1 MRAGMLL
8 VTPPASEPVTLLQA
22 KAHLRVDI
30 PDDDQKITE
39 LITSARQHLEGM
51 ANLALLTQTWD
62 QVMDDFPYPNYPIEL
77 NRWPVQSITSIS
89 YVSSAGVTS
98 VWPSS
103 NYIANRANI
112 PPRVAP
118 VYAQFWPILALQTI
132 GNCTIRTV
140 NGWTDPSL
148 VPADL
153 KQAVL
158 MLLADWYEDREDE
171 LVGVRLM
178 SVKVQRGIDEILA
191 PYKASQFVH

>member
-1 MRAGMLL
+1 MRAGL
-8 VTPPASEPVTLLQA
+8 VLITPPASEPVTLTQA

-30 PDDDQKITE
+30 TDDDTKITD
-39 LITSARQHLEGM
+39 LIVSARTHIEGL

-77 NRWPVQSITSIS
+77 DRWPVQSITSLS
-89 YVSSAGVTS
+89 YVNAAGGTT
-98 VWPSS
+98 VWPST
-103 NYIANRANI
+103 NYIANLANV

-132 GNCTIRTV
+132 GNCTVRTL
-140 NGWTDPSL
+140 NGWASVAL

-158 MLLADWYEDREDE
+158 MLVADWYEDREDE
-171 LVGVRLM
+171 VVGQRLT
-178 SVKVQRGIDEILA
+178 SVQVQRGIDEILA
-191 PYKASQFVH
+191 NYKMPQFVH

>member
-1 MRAGMLL
+1 MRAGMVLI
-8 VTPPASEPVTLLQA
+8 TPPTVEPVTLTQA

-30 PDDDQKITE
+30 SDDDQKITD
-39 LITSARQHLEGM
+39 LIVSARAHIEAL

-62 QVMDDFPYPNYPIEL
+62 QIMDDFPYPNYPIEL
-77 NRWPVQSITSIS
+77 NRWPVQSIGSIKYTSAANI
-89 YVSSAGVTS
+89 TS
-98 VWPSS
+98 TWPST
-103 NYIANRANI
+103 NYIANLANI

-140 NGWTDPSL
+140 NGWTDASI
-148 VPADL
+148 VPPDL

-158 MLLADWYEDREDE
+158 MLVADWYEDREDE
-171 LVGVRLM
+171 LVGVRIV
-178 SVKVQRGIDEILA
+178 SVKVQRGIDELLA